1 MSQIQSYVK
10 DVSIQIIWHAYSN
23 TIGIT
28 FFGGRGGGPTCFT
41 AKPHFRH
48 KIWPYKL
55 QGGSYN
61 LIMRCDL
68 FVNDCLLNSFVQAQ
82 IKENIKVP
90 RHWLLWGEST
100 GARWIPLTNRHHAK
114 AWIRLC
120 AITNWPRCLYENTQL
135 WQECYSTEWASY
147 GYIWCVGTTLFFCHI

>member
-28 FFGGRGGGPTCFT
+28 FLGGGVGAQHVSLPNPTFVI
-41 AKPHFRH
+41 KYGHR
-48 KIWPYKL
+48 
-55 QGGSYN
+55 SYREETI

-68 FVNDCLLNSFVQAQ
+68 FVNGCLLNLFVQAQ

-114 AWIRLC
+114 AWIWLC
-120 AITNWPRCLYENTQL
+120 AITNWTWCLDEKY
-135 WQECYSTEWASY
+135 
-147 GYIWCVGTTLFFCHI
+147 TTLARVLQYWMGFLWIHLEYWHNAVFCHI